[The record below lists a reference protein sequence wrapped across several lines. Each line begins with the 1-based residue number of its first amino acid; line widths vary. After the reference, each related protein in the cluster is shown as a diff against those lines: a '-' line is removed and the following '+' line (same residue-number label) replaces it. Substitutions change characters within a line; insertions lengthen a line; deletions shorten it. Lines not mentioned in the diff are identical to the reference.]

1 MAVLLSSACCF
12 AGRENGKEEGGVW
25 AWDRGDWEGV
35 VLNRLW
41 VMVQWAVNSKRLK
54 SNGDGERSQAWKK
67 QTVNATR
74 GSH

>member
-1 MAVLLSSACCF
+1 MAKKKGEC
-12 AGRENGKEEGGVW
+12 GPGTG
-25 AWDRGDWEGV
+25 GDWEGV

-67 QTVNATR
+67 QTVNATH